1 MKTAMASMRS
11 FEDILALAGTHH
23 GSAENVLK
31 LAQNAHHAADLS
43 RISDADYLA
52 EMTKAVFSAGFNWQV
67 IRNKWP
73 GFEAAFHGFEP
84 ARVAF
89 FHDEDLD
96 RLLSDTAIVRNGQKI
111 TATIAN
117 ARFVAETSKQY
128 GSFGSFL
135 ERWPA
140 DDQAGLLAHL
150 GKHGARLGGATA
162 QYFLR
167 FSGYDAWIA
176 SRDVCA
182 ALVREG
188 VLDKP
193 AATSKTALKKI
204 DAAFTTLHDQSG
216 QPRAVISRVLA
227 LSTG

>member
-1 MKTAMASMRS
+1 MRS
-11 FEDILALAGTHH
+11 FDEILDLAAHHH
-23 GSAENVLK
+23 GTREQVLAK
-31 LAQNAHHAADLS
+31 ADNEHGVSDLAS
-43 RISDADYLA
+43 ISDAEYLA

-73 GFEAAFHGFEP
+73 GFEAAFYGFEP
-84 ARVAF
+84 NRVAF

-96 RLLSDTAIVRNGQKI
+96 RLLSDKAIVRNGQKI
-111 TATIAN
+111 TATIEN
-117 ARFVAETSKQY
+117 ARFVAQTAKEN

-135 ERWPA
+135 ERWPD

-150 GKHGARLGGATA
+150 GKHGSRLGGATA

-167 FSGYDAWIA
+167 FVGYDAWIA

-193 AATSKTALKKI
+193 SATSKTALKKI
-204 DAAFTTLHDQSG
+204 DAAITDLHNQSN
-216 QPRAVISRVLA
+216 QPRAVLSRILA
-227 LSTG
+227 LSVG

>member
-1 MKTAMASMRS
+1 MRD
-11 FEDILALAGTHH
+11 FDAILELARTHH
-23 GSAENVLK
+23 GSTENVLS
-31 LAQNAHHAADLS
+31 LAENSHSVSDLS
-43 RISDADYLA
+43 AISDAAYLS

-84 ARVAF
+84 SRIAF
-89 FHDEDLD
+89 FHDEDVD
-96 RLLSDTAIVRNGQKI
+96 RLLSDKAIVRNGQKI

-117 ARFVAETSKQY
+117 ARFVVETAKEN

-150 GKHGARLGGATA
+150 GKHGSRLGGATA

-167 FSGYDAWIA
+167 FVGYDAWIA

-193 AATSKTALKKI
+193 TATSKTALKKI
-204 DAAFTTLHDQSG
+204 DEAFTILHNQSG

-227 LSTG
+227 LSVG

>member
-1 MKTAMASMRS
+1 MRS
-11 FEDILALAGTHH
+11 FDEILELAGSHH
-23 GSAENVLK
+23 GSRSNVLK
-31 LAQNAHHAADLS
+31 LAENTHGVADLCA
-43 RISDADYLA
+43 ISDAAYLS

-84 ARVAF
+84 TRVAF
-89 FHDEDLD
+89 FHDEDID
-96 RLLSDTAIVRNGQKI
+96 RLLSDKGIVRNGQKI
-111 TATIAN
+111 TATIEN
-117 ARFVAETSKQY
+117 ARFVAETAKAY

-135 ERWPA
+135 ERWP
-140 DDQAGLLAHL
+140 DHDQAGLLAHL
-150 GKHGARLGGATA
+150 GKHGSRLGGATA

-167 FSGYDAWIA
+167 FVGYDAWIA

-193 AATSKTALKKI
+193 TATSKTALKKI
-204 DAAFTTLHDQSG
+204 DAAFTELHDQSG

-227 LSTG
+227 LSVG

>member
-1 MKTAMASMRS
+1 MRS
-11 FEDILALAGTHH
+11 FDEILDLAAGHH
-23 GSAENVLK
+23 GSRDEVLAR
-31 LAQNAHHAADLS
+31 AQNEHSAPDLNAIGDD
-43 RISDADYLA
+43 RYLS
-52 EMTKAVFSAGFNWQV
+52 EMTKAVFSAGFSWKV

-96 RLLSDTAIVRNGQKI
+96 RLLSDAAIVRNGQKI
-111 TATIAN
+111 TATIQN
-117 ARFVAETSKQY
+117 ARFVAETAKQH

-135 ERWPA
+135 ERWPE

-150 GKHGARLGGATA
+150 GKHGSRLGGATA

-167 FSGYDAWIA
+167 FVGYDAWIA

-182 ALVREG
+182 ALVREN

-193 AATSKTALKKI
+193 AATSKTALRKLD
-204 DAAFTTLHDQSG
+204 DAVSTLHDQSG

-227 LSTG
+227 LSVG